1 MTATA
6 NARRRA
12 GQASARRHGKS
23 RRPWRR
29 MAFAGAAIVVVLTLF
44 GGTLWIVYFSTA
56 LVTKRVTVVGTR
68 NLTPTQVS
76 FAVQIPLGVPLARQN
91 LDEIATRARTLPVI
105 ETATA
110 KRDWPNTITVTVVE
124 RRPVFAVQQPN
135 EYVVVDKLGVPY
147 QRQRTRPGDVVLAK
161 VNPGD
166 APLLTEV
173 ATVAAVLPAKL
184 RGKADLITANGRD
197 NIVLI
202 LASGAKVTWGNAT
215 DSELKAQIVTALL
228 KRQPKLSSIDVSSPH
243 TPAVRA

>member
-6 NARRRA
+6 TATRRTRPA
-12 GQASARRHGKS
+12 DARRHRKS

-29 MAFAGAAIVVVLTLF
+29 KAFVAATIAMVLTLF
-44 GGTLWIVYFSTA
+44 GGGLWIVYFSTA

-68 NLTPTQVS
+68 TLTPTQVS

-91 LDEIATRARTLPVI
+91 LEEIAVRARTLPVI

-124 RRPVFAVQQPN
+124 RRPVLAVPQPN
-135 EYVVVDKLGVPY
+135 GYVVVDKLGVAY
-147 QRQRTRPGDVVLAK
+147 ERQRTRPVDVVLAE

-184 RGKADLITANGRD
+184 RGKAALITANSRD

-202 LASGAKVTWGNAT
+202 LASGAKVTWGSAAN
-215 DSELKAQIVTALL
+215 SELKAQVVIALL
-228 KRQPKLSSIDVSSPH
+228 KRQPTLSSIDVSSPH
-243 TPAVRA
+243 NPAVV